1 MPPCMRRAPT
11 CRGEACTSTYSHGVG
26 SESEHEE
33 SGSEEEQSGE
43 EESGG
48 EDAAHKEDGEHAR
61 VTADRSATL

>member
-1 MPPCMRRAPT
+1 MRLRSYCAW
-11 CRGEACTSTYSHGVG
+11 RGV

-48 EDAAHKEDGEHAR
+48 EDAAEKEDGEHAR